1 MNFWSEK
8 IAFSVLS
15 STAANSF
22 EGQKCVCED
31 NFDDSC
37 ACRQE
42 EKIRIKRQGELSHYI
57 HGQAGGRM
65 GGKNFHKEN
74 FQEIFRGVENFS
86 FPLFSE
92 F

>member
-31 NFDDSC
+31 TFDDSC

-42 EKIRIKRQGELSHYI
+42 EKIRIKRQGELSVITYHI
-57 HGQAGGRM
+57 S
-65 GGKNFHKEN
+65 
-74 FQEIFRGVENFS
+74 IFDKQIIFYTKS
-86 FPLFSE
+86 
-92 F
+92 